1 MCFEAQTPL
10 GCDKFQARLALAKA
24 FHAAVSKGGRADGDD
39 PARAK
44 ALCKCCMYQ
53 YKRVNNCCFNEYNF
67 VAMQRVPQETIK
79 QIRQKFIAK
88 RQAILSFTKPWPPW
102 ALVHLL
108 DIDDTDFPIPA
119 EMILYQALEGRNLGG
134 IQIKDDVVQV

>member
-1 MCFEAQTPL
+1 MGGDTLTRNYLASGGTNQNSEAWTNQIMCFEAQTPL

-67 VAMQRVPQETIK
+67 VAM
-79 QIRQKFIAK
+79 
-88 RQAILSFTKPWPPW
+88 
-102 ALVHLL
+102 
-108 DIDDTDFPIPA
+108 
-119 EMILYQALEGRNLGG
+119 
-134 IQIKDDVVQV
+134 